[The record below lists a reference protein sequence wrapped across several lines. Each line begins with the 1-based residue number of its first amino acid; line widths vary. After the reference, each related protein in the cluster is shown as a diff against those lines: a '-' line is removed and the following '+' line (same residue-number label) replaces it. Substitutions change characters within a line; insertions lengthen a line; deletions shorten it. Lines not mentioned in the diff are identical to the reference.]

1 MTSRKLVLGLL
12 SATVALLVVGCEPVS
27 VAPWPYTTA
36 TADAGAVDGGSSND
50 AASHDAGGLGMS
62 GAGGIAA
69 NYAPSPLR
77 CDGGLCDT
85 DNYSLC
91 SVANGSGR
99 HNAGTAIPVLF
110 AVASIGIERRRR
122 RRNVR
127 RSS

>member
-12 SATVALLVVGCEPVS
+12 AATVALLALACEPVS
-27 VAPWPYTTA
+27 VAPWPYTTT
-36 TADAGAVDGGSSND
+36 TADAGAVDGGSAND

-91 SVANGSGR
+91 SVAIGSGW
-99 HNAGTAIPVLF
+99 NNTGTVVPLLF
-110 AVASIGIERRRR
+110 AVASIGVGRRRR
-122 RRNVR
+122 RRNPR